1 VFSSIFFFHFALLSI
16 SLIQGWVIFD
26 LTNSPNILGFIL
38 GSISVFSLSLI
49 LIGGVLSDI
58 YEKKKVVLIVSLC
71 IGIPVLLLSVI
82 FQFITIKVEHIVFI
96 SIIAVMWTL
105 FAASFEAFIPVIVKK
120 NELIKANSLIELNFG
135 FAGLFSPLIT
145 SFIYKNY
152 GIPATYFFV
161 ACLFLICGL
170 LIIFVSKTGSL
181 SSKNITVFN
190 LVKVSIKEFDDTLKF
205 IKTSPVLIFSLFVL
219 LVTCMFCWSLTQ
231 MFPVLIKD
239 HLNLNVDSLAYLH
252 MGATASIVVS
262 GLIFSVVKIRLD
274 SNLIIAILITGILLP
289 VLMFF
294 VGYSN
299 NYFQTLIFYILCTL
313 LGSSNHIFVKS
324 IIHLRAPANYRG
336 KILSLMEVTSSSIS
350 SSALFVGPLV
360 GWIGI
365 TNAFVTLCSL
375 AFILVGLGFLF
386 YYKFNDNELEN
397 FIST

>member
-1 VFSSIFFFHFALLSI
+1 M

-26 LTNSPNILGFIL
+26 ITNSANILGFIL

-58 YEKKKVVLIVSLC
+58 YEKKKVVLVVSLC
-71 IGIPVLLLSVI
+71 IGLPVLFLSVF
-82 FQFITIKVEHIVFI
+82 FQFINIKVEHIVLI
-96 SIIAVMWTL
+96 SIIGVLWTL

-152 GIPATYFFV
+152 GIPATYIFV

-170 LIIFVSKTGSL
+170 LIIFVSNTGSL

-190 LVKVSIKEFDDTLKF
+190 LLKVSIKEFHDTLKF
-205 IKTSPVLIFSLFVL
+205 VKTSPVLIFSLFVL
-219 LVTCMFCWSLTQ
+219 LVTCMFSWSLTQ
-231 MFPVLIKD
+231 MFPVLIKE

-252 MGATASIVVS
+252 MGATASIVVA

-274 SNLIIAILITGILLP
+274 TNLIIAILITGLLLP

-324 IIHLRAPANYRG
+324 IIHFRAPANYRG
-336 KILSLMEVTSSSIS
+336 KILSLMEVTSSTIS
-350 SSALFVGPLV
+350 GSALFVGPLV

-365 TNAFVTLCSL
+365 TNAFATLCSL

-397 FIST
+397 FISI